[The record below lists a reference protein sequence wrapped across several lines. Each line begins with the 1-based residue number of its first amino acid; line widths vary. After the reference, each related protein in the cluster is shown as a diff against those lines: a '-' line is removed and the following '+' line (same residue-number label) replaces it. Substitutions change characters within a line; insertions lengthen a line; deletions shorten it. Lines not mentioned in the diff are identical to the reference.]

1 MDPTSLDHNNINM
14 RFEPIRAQDQD
25 TEAQQTCNNNE
36 DNGCSRRRH
45 RVSQPSPS
53 TKRTKMNDIN
63 SDPSV
68 KSHQGQKFSRRVTID
83 ETETSPFTMGQNE
96 VAQPTPI
103 PIPSPSLSPQPR
115 HQVALEKDVALIL
128 AGLNSHL
135 QLQQEDR
142 DALDSVITPSLTST
156 NNLKPC
162 GDVNINS
169 IEVRQEVSYED
180 ALQKLADSMKR
191 TEWSRQQVM
200 KQRAILGAA
209 ALPQYL
215 QPCHAIAS
223 ESQHIAANPDLS
235 IECLSKLVS
244 TERFCAM
251 DAFFSG
257 SRVTLTNGLDHSR
270 RQLKMHTDQ
279 MVNTHTL

>member
-53 TKRTKMNDIN
+53 MKRTKMND
-63 SDPSV
+63 SDFDPAV
-68 KSHQGQKFSRRVTID
+68 ESHQDQRFPRNPTCDYIVKP
-83 ETETSPFTMGQNE
+83 PFAMGQNE

-135 QLQQEDR
+135 QQEDQ
-142 DALDSVITPSLTST
+142 AASGITPSLTST

-169 IEVRQEVSYED
+169 IKVRQEASYED

-215 QPCHAIAS
+215 QPCHTIAS

-235 IECLSKLVS
+235 ISKLES
-244 TERFCAM
+244 NILGF
-251 DAFFSG
+251 
-257 SRVTLTNGLDHSR
+257 
-270 RQLKMHTDQ
+270 
-279 MVNTHTL
+279 

>member
-53 TKRTKMNDIN
+53 MKRTKMND
-63 SDPSV
+63 SDFDPAV
-68 KSHQGQKFSRRVTID
+68 ESHQDQRFPRNLTCDYIVKP
-83 ETETSPFTMGQNE
+83 PFAMGQNE
-96 VAQPTPI
+96 VAQPTHG
-103 PIPSPSLSPQPR
+103 PSPSLSPHPQIAQPTPSPSPSPEPQ
-115 HQVALEKDVALIL
+115 HQVSLETDVALIL

-169 IEVRQEVSYED
+169 IKVRQEASYED

-200 KQRAILGAA
+200 KQRAIIEAT

-223 ESQHIAANPDLS
+223 ENQHIAANPDLS
-235 IECLSKLVS
+235 ISKLES
-244 TERFCAM
+244 NILGF
-251 DAFFSG
+251 
-257 SRVTLTNGLDHSR
+257 
-270 RQLKMHTDQ
+270 
-279 MVNTHTL
+279 

>member
-96 VAQPTPI
+96 VAQPTPS

-135 QLQQEDR
+135 QQEDQ
-142 DALDSVITPSLTST
+142 AASGITPSLTST

-169 IEVRQEVSYED
+169 IKVRQEASYED

-215 QPCHAIAS
+215 QSCHTIAS
-223 ESQHIAANPDLS
+223 ENQHIAANPDLS

-244 TERFCAM
+244 TERFCAI

-279 MVNTHTL
+279 MVNTHTLQY

>member
-96 VAQPTPI
+96 VAQPTPS

-135 QLQQEDR
+135 QQEDQ
-142 DALDSVITPSLTST
+142 AASGITPSLTST

-169 IEVRQEVSYED
+169 IKVRQEASYED

-200 KQRAILGAA
+200 KQRAIIEAT

-223 ESQHIAANPDLS
+223 ENQHIAANPDLS

-244 TERFCAM
+244 TERFCAI

-279 MVNTHTL
+279 MVNTHTLQY

>member
-1 MDPTSLDHNNINM
+1 MCFD
-14 RFEPIRAQDQD
+14 PIRAQENKVH
-25 TEAQQTCNNNE
+25 TICTNNK
-36 DNGCSRRRH
+36 DPSDRRRH

-53 TKRTKMNDIN
+53 MKRTKMND
-63 SDPSV
+63 SDFDPAV
-68 KSHQGQKFSRRVTID
+68 ESHQDQRFPRNLTCDYIVKP
-83 ETETSPFTMGQNE
+83 PFAMGQNE
-96 VAQPTPI
+96 VAQPTHG
-103 PIPSPSLSPQPR
+103 PSPSLSPHPQIAQPTPSPSPSPEPQ
-115 HQVALEKDVALIL
+115 HQVSLETDVALIL

-200 KQRAILGAA
+200 KQRAIIEAT

-223 ESQHIAANPDLS
+223 ENQHIAANPDLS

-244 TERFCAM
+244 TERFCAI